1 MVKITS
7 AILALAATT
16 VNAQADF
23 LNPCTAPY
31 DVCGWTL
38 LNADFG
44 MTWPILVPRQRML
57 C

>member
-1 MVKITS
+1 MVKFTS
-7 AILALAATT
+7 AIVALAATT
-16 VNAQADF
+16 VSAQADF
-23 LNPCTAPY
+23 LNPCNAPY

-44 MTWPILVPRQRML
+44 RSFPIPVPRQRML